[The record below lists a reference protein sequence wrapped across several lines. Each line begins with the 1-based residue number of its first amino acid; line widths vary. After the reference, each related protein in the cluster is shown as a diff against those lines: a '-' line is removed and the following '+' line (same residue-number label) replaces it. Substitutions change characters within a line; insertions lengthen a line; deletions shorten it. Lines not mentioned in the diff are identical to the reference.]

1 MVRACSAASAA
12 APSTC
17 CCRRAASPAASRSTR
32 PTACAPTAG
41 AACASWP
48 RPGAAAAA
56 SPCRTL
62 RSDAPLCAGCA
73 AEPPAFDRGARRT
86 ALRRQQ
92 QPADSRLQARR
103 PAGRRRPVR
112 PLDGPGRRGA
122 AGRHRPDRAGA
133 AASLA
138 PAAPR
143 LQPVGRAGAAH
154 RRARPA
160 ALGAGRP
167 AAPSRDGV
175 AAGSRALPPA
185 SRTSRRGRSASPGPN
200 GLPARGCCSSTTCRP
215 RAPRSPPAPSVLR
228 RAGAER
234 VDVLTLARVVRD
246 EALPI

>member
-1 MVRACSAASAA
+1 MTFVGSDRSQLPPMVRACSAASAA

-17 CCRRAASPAASRSTR
+17 CCRHAASPAASRSTR

-41 AACASWP
+41 AACACWP
-48 RPGAAAAA
+48 RPGAGAAA
-56 SPCRTL
+56 SRCRMP
-62 RSDAPLCAGCA
+62 RSTPRSAPRCA
-73 AEPPAFDRGARRT
+73 AEPPAFDRGARRI

-92 QPADSRLQARR
+92 QPADSGLQAWR
-103 PAGRRRPVR
+103 PAGRRHPVR

-122 AGRHRPDRAGA
+122 AGRRRPDRAGA

-160 ALGAGRP
+160 ALGAGGA

-175 AAGSRALPPA
+175 AAGSRRCRARAEHHAAGVPC
-185 SRTSRRGRSASPGPN
+185 RRGPN
-200 GLPARGCCSSTTCRP
+200 GSSGRGCCWSTTFRP
-215 RAPRSPPAPSVLR
+215 LAPRSPPALRCCGALAPS
-228 RAGAER
+228 GS
-234 VDVLTLARVVRD
+234 TC
-246 EALPI
+246 